1 MRRLVLCLAAVA
13 LLGGGAA
20 CGDDGE
26 PPLSSDEFKRQANAI
41 CKDRDARVAEL
52 GKDIIANPNPPAD
65 ELAKFFSDKAI
76 PNAREKLKELG
87 ELRPP
92 NKDKEKFEKMLTA
105 GDKALDAAEDGFE
118 KDTTLTTL
126 RQDDGSD
133 VYKTSNEE
141 FNKLA
146 RELDLTSCAEPTK

>member
-1 MRRLVLCLAAVA
+1 MRRIAVSLFAVA
-13 LLGGGAA
+13 VLGAGAA

-26 PPLSSDEFKRQANAI
+26 PPLSSEEFKRQANAI
-41 CKDRDARVAEL
+41 CKDRDAKVAEL
-52 GKDIIANPNPPAD
+52 GKDIIANPNPPAE
-65 ELAKFFSDKAI
+65 ELAKFFTDKAI
-76 PNAREKLKELG
+76 PNAREKIEELG

-92 NKDKEKFEKMLTA
+92 NKDREKFKKMLAA
-105 GDKALDAAEDGFE
+105 GEKALDAAEDGF
-118 KDTTLTTL
+118 KKNSTLTTL

-146 RELDLTSCAEPTK
+146 RDLDLTSCSEPTK